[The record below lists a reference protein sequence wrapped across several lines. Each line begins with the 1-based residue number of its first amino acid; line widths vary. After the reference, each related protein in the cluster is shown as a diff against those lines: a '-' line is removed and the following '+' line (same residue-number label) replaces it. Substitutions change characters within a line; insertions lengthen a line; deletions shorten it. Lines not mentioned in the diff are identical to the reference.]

1 MEGEDSDPPDEWI
14 ISRICEEFNCLPS
27 EALGELMDEPRGMA
41 LDIMELR
48 AYARAKDALDNAEKK
63 EDVADDPMVAKV
75 WEVLHELR
83 GRKEDT

>member
-1 MEGEDSDPPDEWI
+1 
-14 ISRICEEFNCLPS
+14 
-27 EALGELMDEPRGMA
+27 MDEPRGMA
-41 LDIMELR
+41 LDILELR